1 MTRRLVYEV
10 MCSVSGDRKRKL
22 DKTMAE
28 LQDRWGSA
36 AVRRLGQM
44 QRGSV
49 PHVPTGFPALDKALA
64 IGGLPSG
71 RITEI
76 VGIPTS
82 GMATLTLTIAARA
95 QKRSGIIVY
104 IDLGHNF
111 DPEFA
116 VQCGLDLNHLVLVRP
131 QDGYQALHVLQDFV
145 AGGGIAALVFDG
157 DPVYFED
164 SQAAM
169 ALAATLNK
177 IIAPLSQSTCLL
189 LFLTSLSPS
198 SSSPDSTA
206 SKSTANGYPN
216 GSIIPHHAA
225 VRLHLQHVKWLYKE
239 GDISGYNARIIVAKN
254 KLGPAGK
261 QVSFSIQYRELNHFE
276 TLTTTAIDHPP
287 PRLRAERSLIEGAAT

>member
-1 MTRRLVYEV
+1 VN
-10 MCSVSGDRKRKL
+10 GDRKQKL
-22 DKTMAE
+22 NETMAE
-28 LQDRWGSA
+28 LQDRWGSS

-49 PHVPTGFPALDKALA
+49 PHVPTGFPVLDKALA

-95 QKRSGIIVY
+95 QKHSGMVVY

-116 VQCGLDLNHLVLVRP
+116 AKCGLDLDQLVLVRP
-131 QDGYQALHVLQDFV
+131 KDHYQALHILQDFV
-145 AGGGIAALVFDG
+145 AGGDIGALVFDA
-157 DPVYFED
+157 DPSHFKD
-164 SQAAM
+164 SQAAK

-189 LFLTSLSPS
+189 LFLTSLSS
-198 SSSPDSTA
+198 SSSATNTPT
-206 SKSTANGYPN
+206 TQGYPN
-216 GSIIPHHAA
+216 GSIIPHHSA
-225 VRLHLQHVKWLYKE
+225 VRLYLQREKWLYKE
-239 GDISGYNARIIVAKN
+239 GDISGYRAQIVVAKN

-261 QVSFSIQYRELNHFE
+261 QVNLSIQYSGMSHFE
-276 TLTTTAIDHPP
+276 ALTTTTIDNSPSQ
-287 PRLRAERSLIEGAAT
+287 LKAAGSMMDGGRS